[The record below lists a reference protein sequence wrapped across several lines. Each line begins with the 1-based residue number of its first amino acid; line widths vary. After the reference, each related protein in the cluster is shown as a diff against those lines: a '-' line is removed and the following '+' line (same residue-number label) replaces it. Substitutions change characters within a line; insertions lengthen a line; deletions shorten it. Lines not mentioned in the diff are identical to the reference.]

1 MEDKGSS
8 DQEHSW
14 SAKNL
19 TPPALWKNFSWTFVG
34 NLIYVMSQWGM
45 LVVLA
50 KLGNPNMVGQFALAL
65 AVTAPVVILFNLALR
80 QVQATDARKHYAFS
94 EYLALRIITT
104 SAALLVIV
112 GIVFVTGYRW
122 ETSLVILMIG
132 LAKGFESLSDV
143 LYGQLQ
149 QRERMDRIA
158 KSMMIKGPSSLAALA
173 LGIYLT
179 GSVFWGAVG
188 LTIVWALLLVSYDFR
203 SIVRVLVPI
212 GSRTLAALRPK
223 WDFKA
228 LAKLTWLA
236 LPLGFAAALVSL
248 NTGIPRYLI
257 EYYLGEREVGIF
269 ASVAYIM
276 VAGNVVVGALG
287 QSSVPRLA
295 RYHVNGNHRA
305 FGNLLLKLA
314 TVGVLLGIA
323 GVLVSILAGR
333 WILTLLYTPEYAEY
347 TNVFIVIMVA
357 AGLSYVA
364 SLLKFGITAAR
375 YFRVQIPLFIGS
387 VIVTTIACVVLVP
400 QAGVLGAAIAAALG
414 IAFQLA
420 GTSGI
425 LIYAISDIRRKP
437 SE

>member
-1 MEDKGSS
+1 MEDKFSPEKEPTLPAAS
-8 DQEHSW
+8 L
-14 SAKNL
+14 A
-19 TPPALWKNFSWTFVG
+19 PPVLWKNFSWTFVG
-34 NLIYVMSQWGM
+34 NLIYVLSQWGM

-50 KLGNPNMVGQFALAL
+50 KLGNPQMVGQFALAL
-65 AVTAPVVILFNLALR
+65 AITAPVIIFANLSLR
-80 QVQATDARKHYAFS
+80 QVQATDARKHYAFN
-94 EYLALRIITT
+94 EYLALRVITT
-104 SAALLVIV
+104 SAALLVIL

-122 ETSLVILMIG
+122 ETGLVILMIG

-188 LTIVWALLLVSYDFR
+188 LTVVWALLLISYDFR
-203 SIVRVLVPI
+203 SIVRVLAPI

-248 NTGIPRYLI
+248 NIGIPRYLI

-295 RYHVNGNHRA
+295 RYYVNGNHQS
-305 FGNLLLKLA
+305 FGKLLLKLA
-314 TVGVLLGIA
+314 AIGVLLGIA
-323 GVLVSILAGR
+323 GVLVSMVAGR

-387 VIVTTIACVVLVP
+387 VIATTVACVVLVP
-400 QAGVLGAAIAAALG
+400 KAGVLGAAIAAALG

-425 LIYAISDIRRKP
+425 LIYAISAIRRKP